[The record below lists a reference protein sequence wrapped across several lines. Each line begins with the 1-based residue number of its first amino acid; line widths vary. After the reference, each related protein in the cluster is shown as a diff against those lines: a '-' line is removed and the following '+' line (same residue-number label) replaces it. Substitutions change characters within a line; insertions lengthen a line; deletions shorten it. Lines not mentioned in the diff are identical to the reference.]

1 MSKKCNIILI
11 ISFIFILFGSLW
23 FLTDD
28 INGILTSFDPNHYDT
43 LEHKVRDI
51 VKISRTGV
59 YIVLLIVSFIGI
71 LKQKKQHILYF
82 ITFIFLSFYT
92 ICWIPEF
99 FEYIVNVLQDG
110 NYAMTHFFG
119 FMFTIIGDIL
129 LIVTYRESNLNF
141 KLN

>member
-28 INGILTSFDPNHYDT
+28 INEILTSFDPRFHDT
-43 LEHKVRDI
+43 IEHKVRDI
-51 VKISRTGV
+51 IKIIRTSV
-59 YIVLLIVSFIGI
+59 YIILLIISFVGI
-71 LKQKKQHILYF
+71 LMQKKQYRTYF
-82 ITFIFLSFYT
+82 ITFTFLSFYT

>member
-71 LKQKKQHILYF
+71 LKQKKQNILYF

-92 ICWIPEF
+92 IYWIPEF

-119 FMFTIIGDIL
+119 FIFTIIGDIL
-129 LIVTYRESNLNF
+129 LIVTYRERNLNF

>member
-28 INGILTSFDPNHYDT
+28 INEILTSFDPRFHDT
-43 LEHKVRDI
+43 IEHKVRDI
-51 VKISRTGV
+51 IKIIRTSV
-59 YIVLLIVSFIGI
+59 YIILLIISFVGI
-71 LKQKKQHILYF
+71 LMQKKQYRTYF
-82 ITFIFLSFYT
+82 ITFTFLSFYT

-119 FMFTIIGDIL
+119 FIFTIIGDIL